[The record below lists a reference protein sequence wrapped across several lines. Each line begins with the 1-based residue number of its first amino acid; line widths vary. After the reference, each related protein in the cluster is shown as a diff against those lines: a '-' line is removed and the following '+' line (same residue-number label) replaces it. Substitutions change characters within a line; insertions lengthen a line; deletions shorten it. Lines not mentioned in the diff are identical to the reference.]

1 MMSIA
6 EVVQDVGA
14 ITVIG
19 ITKLDYLAELAALQA
34 GAAFDIIRLHTK
46 LCSRSAVKHYD
57 SASPAPVS
65 VCSWGSR
72 GAGAPAV
79 YTPGR
84 VCSFC
89 STRGSRGCYTLY
101 VTGAFE
107 QIQRRLHRHLVSS
120 VSPHRNLGGRKL
132 YSFEARGYQ
141 CFINI
146 ANDFDAGI

>member
-6 EVVQDVGA
+6 EVVEDVGA

-46 LCSRSAVKHYD
+46 LCRRSAVKHYD

-72 GAGAPAV
+72 GAGDHAAC
-79 YTPGR
+79 TPGSVGR
-84 VCSFC
+84 FC
-89 STRGSRGCYTLY
+89 FMRGSRGCYTLY
-101 VTGAFE
+101 MTGAFE
-107 QIQRRLHRHLVSS
+107 QIQ
-120 VSPHRNLGGRKL
+120 G
-132 YSFEARGYQ
+132 
-141 CFINI
+141 
-146 ANDFDAGI
+146 